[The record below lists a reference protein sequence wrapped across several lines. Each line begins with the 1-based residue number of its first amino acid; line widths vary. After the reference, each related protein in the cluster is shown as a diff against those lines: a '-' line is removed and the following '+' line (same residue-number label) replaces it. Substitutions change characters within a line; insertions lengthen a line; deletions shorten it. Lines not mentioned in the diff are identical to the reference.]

1 MTASVTETPHA
12 GRQLT
17 ASAADVRIARY
28 AAIAILLGVVE
39 AGFPSPIPGV
49 KPGIANIITLVVL
62 WRYGWRD
69 AAWVS
74 LLRLFGGALVLGGFL
89 SPGFALGLC
98 GGVCSLAALAVA
110 QYLPRRWFGPVSL
123 SLIAAFAH
131 ISGQLVL
138 ARLWLIPDHGI
149 VRLAPVFFGAAL
161 VFGLV
166 NGLIAARLLSTPANT
181 PSTDHS

>member
-1 MTASVTETPHA
+1 MTASATDPHA
-12 GRQLT
+12 QTLT
-17 ASAADVRIARY
+17 ATAADLRIARY

-74 LLRLFGGALVLGGFL
+74 LLRIFGGALVLGGFL

-98 GGVCSLAALAVA
+98 GGLCSLAALGAA

-131 ISGQLVL
+131 IAGQLGL
-138 ARLWLIPDHGI
+138 ARLWLIPDNGI

-161 VFGLV
+161 LFGLA
-166 NGLIAARLLSTPANT
+166 NGLIAARLLRPAPEYAEET
-181 PSTDHS
+181 AI